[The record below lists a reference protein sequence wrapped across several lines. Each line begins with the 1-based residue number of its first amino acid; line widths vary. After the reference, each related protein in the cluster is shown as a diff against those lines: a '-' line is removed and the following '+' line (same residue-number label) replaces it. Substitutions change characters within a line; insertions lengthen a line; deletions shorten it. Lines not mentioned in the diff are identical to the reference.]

1 MPSKKKDSRT
11 VCVVTVFY
19 KRQYLGSLVFDS
31 PETGEAITSAVQT
44 MLGPSGEQD
53 VSFETTLQPLYD
65 TETIERELQEIIK
78 SLIPSVPSTPTV
90 DLGKL
95 LSEVRALN
103 GLAERIDFSQILGLW
118 PLGDSYRYGSERKA
132 WDEPVSLL
140 PANVRTRFREDGT
153 TEEYEAEFDTGSNSY
168 RYDSERRALTW
179 DGCENYIVRLSPSR
193 MEVITHEPATETH
206 PHEEIHKFVYSRI
219 GK

>member
-95 LSEVRALN
+95 LTEERALN
-103 GLAERIDFSQILGLW
+103 GLSERIDLSQIMGLW
-118 PLGDSYRYGSERKA
+118 QLGDSYRY
-132 WDEPVSLL
+132 
-140 PANVRTRFREDGT
+140 
-153 TEEYEAEFDTGSNSY
+153 
-168 RYDSERRALTW
+168 DSELFPCCRRT
-179 DGCENYIVRLSPSR
+179 S
-193 MEVITHEPATETH
+193 EPDSARTERRRNTKRNSI
-206 PHEEIHKFVYSRI
+206 PAAIPTVMTRSAGR
-219 GK
+219 

>member
-65 TETIERELQEIIK
+65 TETIEGELQEIIK

-95 LSEVRALN
+95 L
-103 GLAERIDFSQILGLW
+103 
-118 PLGDSYRYGSERKA
+118 
-132 WDEPVSLL
+132 
-140 PANVRTRFREDGT
+140 
-153 TEEYEAEFDTGSNSY
+153 TEEHEAEFDTGSNSY